1 MLQRLSPLLLLVTLS
16 GCRNDPGPPA
26 NDPAIDTV
34 LERIND
40 RLVLM
45 EEVAKVKRKAGA
57 PIADPKREQELIEKV
72 KAQAEKHGLTPLGV
86 QWFFL
91 AQIEAAKHVQKNL
104 LSRWKEEGAAP
115 EPTATLEQLRQ
126 RIDIA
131 DEELLRAL
139 AEARKHPPA
148 PSQIRRRANE
158 IITAPF
164 VDEKARATAIRPLLE
179 KE

>member
-1 MLQRLSPLLLLVTLS
+1 MLQRLFPVLLLVMLS
-16 GCRNDPGPPA
+16 GCRSDPGPPP

-45 EEVAKVKRKAGA
+45 EEVAKVKRKAGTA
-57 PIADPKREQELIEKV
+57 VADPKREQELIEKV
-72 KAQAEKHGLTPLGV
+72 KARAEKHGLTQLGV

-91 AQIEAAKHVQKNL
+91 AQIEAAKRVQETL
-104 LSRWKEEGAAP
+104 LQKWKDEGAAP
-115 EPTATLEQLRQ
+115 EPTATLQQLRQ

-139 AEARKHPPA
+139 VEARKHPPA
-148 PSQIRRRANE
+148 PSQIRRRAND
-158 IITAPF
+158 IITAAG